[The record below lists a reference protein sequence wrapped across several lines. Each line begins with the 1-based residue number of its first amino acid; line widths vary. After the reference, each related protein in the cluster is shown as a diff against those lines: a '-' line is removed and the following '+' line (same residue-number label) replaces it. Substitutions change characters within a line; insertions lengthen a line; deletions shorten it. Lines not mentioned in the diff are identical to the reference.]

1 MLQQRR
7 HLRDHLEDCIKE
19 AHQSHISCAR
29 PPVGYL
35 ECPLHESQQSCPPH
49 IQLDELTPSGD
60 VTCPKSIDCQVVP
73 REAYAL
79 LFVKSL
85 SSSKFDNKTN
95 TFNVTVYS
103 YGLWHNFCEFIKIV
117 SILATITS

>member
-1 MLQQRR
+1 MLQQRQQ
-7 HLRDHLEDCIKE
+7 LRDHLKDCIKE

-49 IQLDELTPSGD
+49 IRLDELTPSGD

-85 SSSKFDNKTN
+85 NNSEFICILIL
-95 TFNVTVYS
+95 YS
-103 YGLWHNFCEFIKIV
+103 YKVLWFNFKFCERALSQKYFLV
-117 SILATITS
+117 L